1 MLDPNSRSLLVDS
14 LRPPPGYTFDVGLAT
29 TYTLDPTTLLAIPLH
44 LALRSSEDR
53 NAMLQDGVA
62 LLEALR
68 RTTDRLSIFCQ
79 QGRICAPNLPHV
91 LYGLLESSVVQV
103 TAPHGGVFHPKI
115 WVLRFKRAGHVKDVV
130 LRVLILSRNLTG
142 DRSWDLSLSLDGTPG
157 KRTVTQNRPLSDLVA
172 APGKRTV
179 TQNRPLSDLV
189 AALPELAACPPAAR
203 IRRDCDTIA
212 DELRQTV
219 WHELPG
225 DYEQLAFHALGL
237 KPRSWTPKPSKR
249 LAVISPF
256 ASASALHALAATTD
270 EAVVLVSR
278 PDELARATK
287 ASLAKFGA
295 LKVLHESA
303 ETDDGDDAPA
313 SDHLTRG
320 LHAKAYIVEHGWDT
334 TLYLGSANATNASLV
349 AGTNVE
355 ILAELTGKRSRVGGI
370 DSFLGDDGL
379 GEYLTEF
386 EPPEEIPPPTLEEQA
401 EKIIDAARSELML
414 AGLRLSC
421 AAAGE
426 DIWDL
431 SVSAKRNVKLREIK
445 SVRIWP
451 ISLPREAAVDG
462 SPFATTG
469 EVLIPRCATASI
481 TGFVAF
487 ELITAL
493 CDHAVCFVLNLPVDN
508 LPEGRDAAVLRTIV
522 ANREGFLRYLL
533 LFLQDTEDLSSVG
546 DLVSAIGGTWNAG
559 GALDGLPLLE
569 ELTRAY
575 SRNPGRLDSVRKLV
589 EQLNETPEGRKIIP
603 PEFLDLWRV
612 FDSMP
617 REDT

>member
-14 LRPPPGYTFDVGLAT
+14 LRPPPGYTVDAGLAT

-68 RTTDRLSIFCQ
+68 RTTDRLAIFCQ

-115 WVLRFKRAGHVKDVV
+115 WVLRFKRAGRVEDVV

-157 KRTVTQNRPLSDLVA
+157 K
-172 APGKRTV
+172 GTV

-189 AALPELAACPPAAR
+189 AALPDLAERPPGAR
-203 IRRDCDTIA
+203 IRQDCDTIA

-219 WHELPG
+219 WEELPG
-225 DYEQLAFHALGL
+225 EYEQLAFHTLGL
-237 KPRSWTPKPSKR
+237 KPRSWAPKPSKR

-256 ASASALHALAATTD
+256 VSASALHALAATTD

-278 PDELARATK
+278 PDELAK
-287 ASLAKFGA
+287 ASKPSLGKFGA

-313 SDHLTRG
+313 SDSLTRG

-370 DSFLGDDGL
+370 DSFLGNDGL

-386 EPPEEIPPPTLEEQA
+386 EPPEEIPPPPLEEQA
-401 EKIIDAARSELML
+401 GKIIDAARSELML

-426 DIWDL
+426 DVWDL
-431 SVSAKRNVKLREIK
+431 TVSAKRNVKLRQIESI
-445 SVRIWP
+445 RTWP
-451 ISLPREAAVDG
+451 ISLPREVAVDG
-462 SPFATTG
+462 SPLATTG

-508 LPEGRDAAVLRTIV
+508 MPEGRDAAVLRTIV
-522 ANREGFLRYLL
+522 ANRDGFLHYLL
-533 LFLQDTEDLSSVG
+533 LLLQDMEDLSSIG

-559 GALDGLPLLE
+559 SALDGLPLLE

-589 EQLNETPEGRKIIP
+589 EQLNETSEGRKIIP

-612 FDSMP
+612 FDGMP
-617 REDT
+617 REDAR

>member
-115 WVLRFKRAGHVKDVV
+115 WVLRFKRAGHVEDVV

-172 APGKRTV
+172 A
-179 TQNRPLSDLV
+179 
-189 AALPELAACPPAAR
+189 LPELAACPPAAR
-203 IRRDCDTIA
+203 ILRDCDTIA

-278 PDELARATK
+278 PDELAKATK
-287 ASLAKFGA
+287 PSLGKFGA

-303 ETDDGDDAPA
+303 ETDDGDDTPA

-320 LHAKAYIVEHGWDT
+320 LHAKAYIVENGWDT
-334 TLYLGSANATNASLV
+334 TIYLGSANATNASLV

-431 SVSAKRNVKLREIK
+431 TVSAKRNVKLREIQIRSAPGPFPFPGK
-445 SVRIWP
+445 PLLTV
-451 ISLPREAAVDG
+451 LL
-462 SPFATTG
+462 FATTG

-487 ELITAL
+487 ELVTAL
-493 CDHAVCFVLNLPVDN
+493 YAIMPFV
-508 LPEGRDAAVLRTIV
+508 
-522 ANREGFLRYLL
+522 
-533 LFLQDTEDLSSVG
+533 SC
-546 DLVSAIGGTWNAG
+546 
-559 GALDGLPLLE
+559 
-569 ELTRAY
+569 
-575 SRNPGRLDSVRKLV
+575 
-589 EQLNETPEGRKIIP
+589 
-603 PEFLDLWRV
+603 
-612 FDSMP
+612 
-617 REDT
+617 